1 MKWFE
6 IIEDCGDGTFI
17 VLRFKTKKE
26 ASVYSRTRTE
36 YCSDIEEVNTD
47 SSDFFYNSE
56 YK

>member
-6 IIEDCGDGTFI
+6 IIEDCGDGTFT

-26 ASVYSRTRTE
+26 ASVYRRTRTE

-47 SSDFFYNSE
+47 SSDFFYNPE
-56 YK
+56 YN